1 MIKYITFLAS
11 IFLLTSCRENIQKEI
26 LQVDEEYRTPFE
38 DGNGNQTA
46 TYKEAIA
53 FYKKL
58 ATDFASVQLEEI
70 GKTDSG
76 RPLHLVSFSKKT
88 INWGSANEDQIK
100 ILINNG
106 IHPGESDGID
116 ATMMLMRDLATG
128 KIEAADNM
136 IFSAIAV
143 YNVGGALNRN
153 SSSRTNQNGPESYG
167 FRGNARNY
175 DLNRDFLKADTRNT
189 QAFYEIYHKI
199 NPDIFIDNHVSNGAD
214 YQYTI
219 THLFTQHNK
228 LGSAAG
234 TYLHEKLQPELEKR
248 LEKRKLPITPY
259 VNVWNDSPD
268 NGFSQFMDYPRYSS
282 GYTTLWNTMG
292 MMVET
297 HMLKPYKDRVLGT
310 KAIME
315 EIITISTQNTTAI
328 KKARS
333 DSFKAYQNATH
344 YTLNYQLDSS
354 TADTLDFLGYE
365 AVTSKHPLTDNDLMT
380 YDREQPFNKKIAF
393 QNQYRPKDSVSI
405 PDYYIIPQG
414 QWRVID
420 LMRKNNIKME
430 LINKDTTFTVTSY
443 RIADYKTATSAYEGH
458 YPHHNVVVEEIVEK
472 VRFRESDILI
482 PTHQPGIR
490 YIIETL
496 EPAAEDSFFKWNFFD
511 TILQQKEGFSSY
523 VFAATA
529 QKMIEEN
536 ENLKK
541 EFDSIK
547 RANPS
552 FNQSNYQQLNWL
564 YERSPH
570 YEKAHLTY
578 PIYKKNKK

>member
-1 MIKYITFLAS
+1 MTQLDTA
-11 IFLLTSCRENIQKEI
+11 
-26 LQVDEEYRTPFE
+26 YRTPFE

-46 TYKEAIA
+46 TYKEVID
-53 FYKKL
+53 FYERL
-58 ATDFASVQLEEI
+58 ATDFASVQIEEI
-70 GKTDSG
+70 GNTDSG
-76 RPLHLVSFSKKT
+76 RPLHLVSFSKQT
-88 INWGSANEDQIK
+88 INWSSAYENKIK

-116 ATMMLMRDLATG
+116 ATMMLIRDLATG
-128 KIEAADNM
+128 KIEASDNL
-136 IFSAIAV
+136 IFSAIAI

-234 TYLHEKLQPELEKR
+234 TFLSEKLQPELEKR

-259 VNVWNDSPD
+259 VNVWNSSPD

-310 KAIME
+310 QAIME
-315 EIITISTQNTTAI
+315 EMITIGTQNTAAI

-344 YTLNYQLDSS
+344 YALNYQLNRSK
-354 TADTLDFLGYE
+354 ADTLNFLGYE
-365 AVTSKHPLTDNDLMT
+365 AVTSKHPLTGNDLMT
-380 YDREQPFNKKIAF
+380 YDRERPFNKKIIF
-393 QNQYRPKDSVSI
+393 KNQYQPTDSVSI
-405 PDYYIIPQG
+405 PEYYIIPQG
-414 QWRVID
+414 QWRVVD

-443 RIADYKTATSAYEGH
+443 RIADYNTATSAYEGH
-458 YPHHNVVVEEIVEK
+458 YPHSNVVVEEIVEK

-490 YIIETL
+490 YILETL

-511 TILQQKEGFSSY
+511 TILEQKEGFSSY

-547 RANPS
+547 RANRS

-564 YERSPH
+564 YERSAH

-578 PIYKKNKK
+578 PIHKKNKK

>member
-1 MIKYITFLAS
+1 
-11 IFLLTSCRENIQKEI
+11 
-26 LQVDEEYRTPFE
+26 
-38 DGNGNQTA
+38 
-46 TYKEAIA
+46 
-53 FYKKL
+53 
-58 ATDFASVQLEEI
+58 
-70 GKTDSG
+70 
-76 RPLHLVSFSKKT
+76 
-88 INWGSANEDQIK
+88 
-100 ILINNG
+100 
-106 IHPGESDGID
+106 
-116 ATMMLMRDLATG
+116 
-128 KIEAADNM
+128 
-136 IFSAIAV
+136 
-143 YNVGGALNRN
+143 
-153 SSSRTNQNGPESYG
+153 
-167 FRGNARNY
+167 
-175 DLNRDFLKADTRNT
+175 
-189 QAFYEIYHKI
+189 
-199 NPDIFIDNHVSNGAD
+199 
-214 YQYTI
+214 
-219 THLFTQHNK
+219 
-228 LGSAAG
+228 
-234 TYLHEKLQPELEKR
+234 
-248 LEKRKLPITPY
+248 
-259 VNVWNDSPD
+259 
-268 NGFSQFMDYPRYSS
+268 
-282 GYTTLWNTMG
+282 
-292 MMVET
+292 
-297 HMLKPYKDRVLGT
+297 
-310 KAIME
+310 ME

-552 FNQSNYQQLNWL
+552 FNQSNSQQLNWL